1 MSWDGLLDGEQAL
14 AGSYTASGSTT
25 TWVPL
30 IDASGSTLGLVN
42 AANVAAGPVT
52 TYSYDPSGTPN
63 LSGTANSWP
72 FLYHGM
78 EKEISDPGPYYYSGG
93 GQFYSAQIV
102 RSLPETGQTSSQGAG
117 GGSGSS

>member
-63 LSGTANSWP
+63 LSGTA
-72 FLYHGM
+72 
-78 EKEISDPGPYYYSGG
+78 
-93 GQFYSAQIV
+93 
-102 RSLPETGQTSSQGAG
+102 
-117 GGSGSS
+117 